1 MNGKDCRLYLAPMAG
16 ITDSSYRRICKRHGA
31 DVVYT
36 EMVSAKAL
44 YYENE
49 NTKDLLK
56 KDPEEDPVIIQIF
69 GSEPEL
75 MAQQAAR
82 IQDQC
87 CAIDINFGCPAP
99 KIVKNHEGSFLLT
112 KPDTI
117 YEIVSAMTQ
126 AVEVPVT
133 VKIRKGFYQDEDTA
147 VRSAL
152 AAQRGGASMVAVHG
166 RTTVQMYSGHADWDC
181 IARVKDALSIPV
193 IGNGDIID
201 EESALQMLEKTGCDG
216 LMIGRATRGNPWI
229 FDRIH
234 AALRGEKLPKEPSI
248 EERVAEAL
256 EHGRMI
262 MEDKGEHQGMLQM
275 RSHAIWYVKGERDSA
290 YVRSSL
296 QQIHSFE
303 EMKQLLER
311 YLSHLTSEKD

>member
-1 MNGKDCRLYLAPMAG
+1 MKNKDCRLYLAPMAG

-44 YYENE
+44 FYENE

-112 KPDTI
+112 QPEKI
-117 YEIVSAMTQ
+117 YDIVHAISQ
-126 AVEVPVT
+126 AVSVPVT
-133 VKIRKGFYQDEDTA
+133 AKIRKGFYKDEDTA

-152 AAQRGGASMVAVHG
+152 AAQRGGASMVAIHG
-166 RTTVQMYSGHADWDC
+166 RTTVQMYSGQADWDC
-181 IARVKDALSIPV
+181 IARVKDALTIPV
-193 IGNGDIID
+193 IGNGDVTD
-201 EESALQMLEKTGCDG
+201 EESALQMLEHTGCDG

-229 FDRIH
+229 FERIH
-234 AALRGEKLPKEPSI
+234 AALSGSEMPEEPTPQ
-248 EERVAEAL
+248 ERVAEAL

-262 MEDKGEHQGMLQM
+262 MEDKGEHTGMLQM
-275 RSHAIWYVKGERDSA
+275 RSHALWYVKGLRDSA
-290 YVRSSL
+290 HVRSAL
-296 QQIHSFE
+296 QQIHSYE
-303 EMKQLLER
+303 EMKMLLER
-311 YLSHLTSEKD
+311 YLEHLLADFG

>member
-1 MNGKDCRLYLAPMAG
+1 MSNKDCKLYLAPMAG
-16 ITDSSYRRICKRHGA
+16 ITDSAYRRICKRHGA

-82 IQDQC
+82 LQDQC

-117 YEIVSAMTQ
+117 YEIVHAISQ
-126 AVEVPVT
+126 AVDVPVT
-133 VKIRKGFYQDEDTA
+133 VKIRKGFYRDEDTA

-152 AAQRGGASMVAVHG
+152 AAQRGGAAMVAVHG
-166 RTTVQMYSGHADWDC
+166 RTTDQMYSGHADWDC
-181 IARVKDALSIPV
+181 IARVKEALTIPV
-193 IGNGDIID
+193 IGNGDIVD
-201 EESALQMLEKTGCDG
+201 EESALRMLEQTGCDG
-216 LMIGRATRGNPWI
+216 LMIGRGTRGNPWI

-234 AALRGEKLPKEPSI
+234 AALRGEIQPKEPTM
-248 EERVAEAL
+248 EERIEQAL

-275 RSHAIWYVKGERDSA
+275 RSHAIWYVRGERDSA
-290 YVRSSL
+290 HLRSAL
-296 QQIHSFE
+296 QKIQSYE
-303 EMKQLLER
+303 EMKQLFMQ
-311 YLSHLTSEKD
+311 YLGHLTAEND